1 MTKEVLL
8 MPKDYLKARL
18 NEALEINNKIA
29 DLMKQLEQHQ
39 LKVVRTDKEL
49 LESEEKLL
57 NKVRSLID
65 DLKAINLDETVLK
78 NAIEELSGDIARKML
93 DDLKQKLAQAI
104 RKAEEIAKEKRAIEE
119 ARKSEEKELKE
130 EWSEAI
136 TVEALLEQLK
146 ELNDRI
152 ERMSEKFIELAKTT
166 QHKL

>member
-1 MTKEVLL
+1 

>member
-1 MTKEVLL
+1 

-49 LESEEKLL
+49 LEAEEKLL
-57 NKVRSLID
+57 NNVRTLID
-65 DLKAINLDETVLK
+65 DLKSINLDETVLK

-130 EWSEAI
+130 EWSEAVAI
-136 TVEALLEQLK
+136 EALLEQLK

>member
-1 MTKEVLL
+1 

-29 DLMKQLEQHQ
+29 DLIKQLEQHQ

-57 NKVRSLID
+57 DTVRSLIG

-78 NAIEELSGDIARKML
+78 NAIEELSGDIARKIL
-93 DDLKQKLAQAI
+93 NDLKQKLAQAI

>member
-1 MTKEVLL
+1 

-29 DLMKQLEQHQ
+29 DLIKQLEQHQ

-57 NKVRSLID
+57 DTVRSLIG

-78 NAIEELSGDIARKML
+78 NAIEELSGDIARKIL
-93 DDLKQKLAQAI
+93 NDLKQKLAQAI

-130 EWSEAI
+130 EWSEVI

>member
-1 MTKEVLL
+1 
-8 MPKDYLKARL
+8 MPKDYLKVRL

-49 LESEEKLL
+49 LEAEEKLL
-57 NKVRSLID
+57 DKVRSLID
-65 DLKAINLDETVLK
+65 DLKSINLDETVLK

-93 DDLKQKLAQAI
+93 DDLKQKLAQAT

-119 ARKSEEKELKE
+119 ARKSEEKELKK
-130 EWSEAI
+130 EWSEAVAI
-136 TVEALLEQLK
+136 EALLEQLK